1 MIILSNLAVELS
13 EKIVKMVAANFN
25 ITLEQA
31 KEVINSS
38 FEVGEPE

>member
-1 MIILSNLAVELS
+1 MIVSNLAVELS

-25 ITLEQA
+25 ITFEQA